1 MAVDYLEIIIASN
14 LQPNHEQI
22 ISGIGLSELL
32 GRVQITPSLSAPG
45 WIRNRDELVHPKA
58 YRGRVCRDAAFAL
71 LRIGCKINLW
81 ASIRSHK
88 ATGRNHSVEGCG
100 VIEEK
105 GKDGHRK

>member
-1 MAVDYLEIIIASN
+1 
-14 LQPNHEQI
+14 
-22 ISGIGLSELL
+22 LSELL
-32 GRVQITPSLSAPG
+32 GLVDQIILSLSAPG
-45 WIRNRDELVHPKA
+45 WIRNGDEQVHPK
-58 YRGRVCRDAAFAL
+58 VCLGSDFGEATFAL
-71 LRIGCKINLW
+71 LRMGCKINLW